1 MKKKEQEIMLKTK
14 KPEIPQPPAF
24 FDRTNNNYSVVDVLI
39 DRKPVTNILD
49 SSKIM
54 LKFFRGDLSH
64 QEQ

>member
-1 MKKKEQEIMLKTK
+1 MKKDNQQYADPE
-14 KPEIPQPPAF
+14 PEIPQPPAF

-54 LKFFRGDLSH
+54 LKFFRGELSH
-64 QEQ
+64 